1 MDVSIL
7 DWMSKNRHESVSHVT
22 ALNELIQE
30 TLLLMRGGRAGNNP
44 TTQYRKFRV
53 LNSAQ

>member
-22 ALNELIQE
+22 ALNEIIQE
-30 TLLLMRGGRAGNNP
+30 TLLLMRGRAGNNP